1 MSSIQDFTNWQDVNE
16 QKLDIDSK
24 SSKKQARKQKRKSNK
39 RSNRKS
45 TYLSD
50 SGVEF
55 ALIKR
60 KSDGDSTTDAY
71 TLKSKNKDSKIWDA
85 EGVITDDVD
94 SFLQDELFGG
104 TTEGKYDEES
114 IELDKYK
121 QGARKDNVKFT
132 VKLVDKEAKKKKE
145 ADEAKKK
152 KEASEAKKKA
162 DVAKKPA
169 DLYKAIVIPENDEGE
184 KRIEIGQES
193 TALPEIKDI
202 LRKSYIK
209 QGLKLPTKTFGVRWL
224 DASKLEDIDS
234 QWIKMLRAGFKMK
247 SADYITQG
255 FVKKMVDQANLWNNA
270 PKATIAEKMLKAR
283 AAEDVASN
291 ESSLFSFNGFVK
303 VNEEFDMAAAN
314 AVATKPKSEAP
325 KKKKSSGGGSGSSG
339 LTNDQATAYRTW
351 ANKFDKLKNDYGK
364 TSKFDLDATGS
375 NNSFVKRSYTQAKSD
390 YDANTGHLKKKW
402 SNGSENAWRK
412 VFAKIVGLDEESV
425 SPVDTNSSEL
435 RKSMQSDFDIANKI
449 SYKLTSFWSK
459 SGGSTF
465 KPFKGYVNDDEDAA
479 LAGGYLPWLKSSGIN
494 KLLASIVN
502 PYYKK
507 TMDGVIAK
515 TKEEMTD
522 SVGNNVSWSILD
534 PAKTPNI
541 ADEGLIALSKHE
553 PPASTWIGATW
564 DRISGIASSL
574 LGGKPHMKKFSIPGS
589 KFDF

>member
-193 TALPEIKDI
+193 TVLPEIKDI

-209 QGLKLPTKTFGVRWL
+209 QGLKLPTKTFGVSWL

-255 FVKKMVDQANLWNNA
+255 FVKKMVDQANLWNKA
-270 PKATIAEKMLKAR
+270 PKATPKEEVKTEAPT
-283 AAEDVASN
+283 EDVASN

-303 VNEEFDMAAAN
+303 VNEEFDMEAAN
-314 AVATKPKSEAP
+314 AVVTKPKSEAP

-522 SVGNNVSWSILD
+522 SVGNDVSWSILD

>member
-1 MSSIQDFTNWQDVNE
+1 MSSIQDFTKWKEINE

-24 SSKKQARKQKRKSNK
+24 SSKKQNRKANK

-60 KSDGDSTTDAY
+60 KSDGDSNTDAY
-71 TLKSKNKDSKIWDA
+71 ILKSKNKDSKIWDA
-85 EGVITDDVD
+85 KGVITADVD

-114 IELDKYK
+114 IELDEYK

-132 VKLVDKEAKKKKE
+132 VKLADKEAKKKKE
-145 ADEAKKK
+145 ADEAKEKAEPTSEPK
-152 KEASEAKKKA
+152 AEAKT
-162 DVAKKPA
+162 A
-169 DLYKAIVIPENDEGE
+169 DLYKAITIPENDEGE

-193 TALPEIKDI
+193 TVLPEIKEI

-209 QGLKLPTKTFGVRWL
+209 QGLKLPTQTFGVSWL

-255 FVKKMVDQANLWNNA
+255 FVKNMVDQANLWNNA
-270 PKATIAEKMLKAR
+270 PKAVPAEEVKKE
-283 AAEDVASN
+283 AAAAPTEDVASN
-291 ESSLFSFNGFVK
+291 ESLLFSFSGFIK

-314 AVATKPKSEAP
+314 AVATESKPEASS
-325 KKKKSSGGGSGSSG
+325 KKKSSSSSSGGSGSSG
-339 LTNDQATAYRTW
+339 LTDDQASAYRIW
-351 ANKFDKLKNDYGK
+351 ANTGKDVDKYGK
-364 TSKFDLDATGS
+364 TSKFDLDAKGS
-375 NNSFVKRSYTQAKSD
+375 NNSFVKKSYAQAKKDRDNESGIFSGTIGLARRVAFDAMFKDKASSD
-390 YDANTGHLKKKW
+390 KAG
-402 SNGSENAWRK
+402 
-412 VFAKIVGLDEESV
+412 
-425 SPVDTNSSEL
+425 DTNSSEL
-435 RKSMQSDFDIANKI
+435 RKSMQSDFYKANTI
-449 SYKLTSFWSK
+449 SSKLTTFWST

-465 KPFKGYVNDDEDAA
+465 KPWKGLDDDEAGA

-494 KLLASIVN
+494 QLLASIVN
-502 PYYKK
+502 PYYKM
-507 TMDGVIAK
+507 TMTGVIDK

-522 SVGNNVSWSILD
+522 TVGNTISWEILN
-534 PAKTPNI
+534 PKEIPNT
-541 ADEGLIALSKHE
+541 ADEGLTALAKHVPSKTDHLGIWF
-553 PPASTWIGATW
+553 P
-564 DRISGIASSL
+564 ISSAIIKQISKYVTPKS
-574 LGGKPHMKKFSIPGS
+574 HMKKFSIPGA

>member
-522 SVGNNVSWSILD
+522 SVGNDVSWSILD